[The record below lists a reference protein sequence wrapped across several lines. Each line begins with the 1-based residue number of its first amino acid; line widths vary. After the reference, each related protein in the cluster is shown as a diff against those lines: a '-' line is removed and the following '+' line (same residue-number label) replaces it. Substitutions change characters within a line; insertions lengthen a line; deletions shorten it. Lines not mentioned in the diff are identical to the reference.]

1 MLHKYLD
8 PKNDVAF
15 RKIFG
20 TEKNKDILIHFLNDM
35 AMFKDKPLIKSI
47 DFLKTIQDPE
57 IAAKKTSIVDI
68 LCKDAKGRQYIVE
81 MRVLQ
86 HKRDVERI
94 LSHSEYGSY
103 VKDEG
108 RPFKIGFQE
117 QILNYLKL
125 LWEKFKVVSVKE
137 KSV

>member
-1 MLHKYLD
+1 
-8 PKNDVAF
+8 
-15 RKIFG
+15 
-20 TEKNKDILIHFLNDM
+20 
-35 AMFKDKPLIKSI
+35 
-47 DFLKTIQDPE
+47 
-57 IAAKKTSIVDI
+57 
-68 LCKDAKGRQYIVE
+68 

-86 HKRDVERI
+86 HKEHVERI

-117 QILNYLKL
+117 QVLNYLKL
-125 LWEKFKVVSVKE
+125 LWAKFKVVSVKE